1 MNKIFIT
8 LALLASTLSASA
20 QQVYSTDFATE
31 DEFNKWTV
39 IDANNDGVTWTFDS
53 EGSQSHVY
61 YAYSSS
67 NAADDWFISPEITPT
82 TTGKVM
88 VRYTTYGTSYGER
101 IEAYTGTGATVA
113 DMTTLQKKNDNVKA
127 ERTTDYFFY
136 DATAGVPFRV
146 GFHTTSPADQ
156 WRLYMCA
163 FEVKQV
169 NKVVDM
175 QVADVVSP
183 VSGENLSNAE
193 TVKVKVVN
201 NGTEAS
207 DAFEVAYQ
215 IDGGEPVKETVEQP
229 LAAGA
234 SMEYTFNTKADLSEP
249 RHKYTLKAYTIEPN
263 DINTDNDTTT
273 VSVRHNAPMTP
284 PCEWGFEPGSDKD
297 DFKFY
302 NLNNDDGDWEVY
314 QSTYMNMARTGY
326 GCLAYNYNKDN
337 DANDWAMLDPIQVEA
352 GNYVLRYWYSGS
364 DGHTEKLG
372 VYWGNGNTPEEM
384 SNKVDDI
391 EIQQGRY
398 QEAFKIISF
407 DKPQTI
413 YFGFYAH
420 SDKDENWLTVDD
432 VQFYKA
438 ESDAVDLSVTDIAKP
453 YDFVRTPNDKDIVFT
468 IQNVGIKD
476 AKGKLL
482 ISVDGEQ
489 KAEES
494 LNITAQEIKNLTAKD
509 ALSGLAA
516 GKHTIKVAIESDD
529 DNRPDNNSMEKEIT
543 VLGSPALLYD
553 FEDGKVPSD
562 MTFYVGDEGT
572 INANAGD
579 EFNEEG
585 WGIFNIEKNYMLG
598 NHVLAGTSWIDNV
611 SAPDRW
617 IILPQIHVSGDN
629 AALVWDAMSFN
640 QMLLEDY
647 NVKISDGSGNPADY
661 WYTTDMKIQGETITP
676 KTRGLSLSK
685 YADKDIYIAFNL
697 VTKKGE
703 ALCLD
708 NIGVYGD
715 ATITAIHT
723 VNAQTQGLFL
733 IGNDSFGAAGAKSI
747 SIVDM
752 SGRKVSEANA
762 ETVSLSGLQAGVYVA
777 TVKYADGT
785 SKTAKFVKK

>member
-1 MNKIFIT
+1 MNRLFIT
-8 LALLASTLSASA
+8 LASLAITLSASA

-31 DEFNKWTV
+31 NEFSKWTV
-39 IDANNDGVTWTFDS
+39 IDENNDGITWKFDA

-61 YAYSSS
+61 YAYSPSED
-67 NAADDWFISPEITPT
+67 ADDWFISPEITPT

-88 VRYTTYGTSYGER
+88 VRYTTYGTSYGEK
-101 IEAYTGTGATVA
+101 IEAYTGTEPTVA
-113 DMTTLQKKNDNVKA
+113 GMTKLQKKNDAVKA

-146 GFHTTSPADQ
+146 GFHTTSPKDH
-156 WRLYMCA
+156 WKFYMCA

-175 QVADVVSP
+175 QVANVVSP

-201 NGTEAS
+201 NGTDAS

-215 IDGGEPVKETVEQP
+215 IDGGEAVKEKVDKS
-229 LAAGA
+229 LAAGE
-234 SMEYTFNTKADLSEP
+234 SMEYTFNKKADLSIP
-249 RHKYTLKAYTIEPN
+249 RHKYTIKAYTIEPN
-263 DINTDNDTTT
+263 DINTDNDTIA

-284 PCEWGFEPGSDKD
+284 PCKWGFEPGSDQD

-314 QSTYMNMARTGY
+314 QSNYMNMANTGY

-337 DANDWAMLDPIQVEA
+337 NADDWAMLDPINVEA

-372 VYWGNGNTPEEM
+372 VYWGNGNTPDDM
-384 SNKVDDI
+384 KNKVDDI
-391 EIQQGRY
+391 EIKQGKY
-398 QEAFKIISF
+398 QEAFNIITF

-413 YFGFYAH
+413 YLGFYAH

-453 YDFVRTPNDKDIVFT
+453 YDFVRTPNDKDLVFT
-468 IQNVGIKD
+468 VQNIGIID
-476 AKGKLL
+476 TDGNMIVEIDGKKK
-482 ISVDGEQ
+482 SEDGI
-489 KAEES
+489 S
-494 LNITAQEIKNLTAKD
+494 LNAQEIKTFTMEGVLGG
-509 ALSGLAA
+509 LSA
-516 GKHTIKVAIESDD
+516 GKHTVKVTVESADD
-529 DNRPDNNSMEKEIT
+529 KTTDNNSMEKEIT
-543 VLGSPALLYD
+543 VLGKPSVLYD
-553 FEDGKVPSD
+553 FESGKIPSD
-562 MTFYVGDEGT
+562 LTFYVGDNGT
-572 INANAGD
+572 VNPDAGE
-579 EFNEEG
+579 EFNKEG

-598 NHVLAGTSWIDNV
+598 EHVLAGTSWIDNV

-617 IILPQIHVSGDN
+617 IILPQIHVASED
-629 AALVWDAMSFN
+629 AVLAWDAMSFN
-640 QMLLEDY
+640 QLLLEDY

-661 WYTTDMKIQGETITP
+661 WYTTDMKVQGETVTP

-685 YADKDIYIAFNL
+685 YAGKDIYIAFNL

-708 NIGVYGD
+708 NIGVYSDETTG
-715 ATITAIHT
+715 ITT
-723 VNAQTQGLFL
+723 V
-733 IGNDSFGAAGAKSI
+733 GNDSHGIFSLDGNNFLAAGAKNI
-747 SIVDM
+747 TIVDM
-752 SGRKVSEANA
+752 SGRNVA
-762 ETVSLSGLQAGVYVA
+762 ETNSDAASLSAVQPGVYVA
-777 TVKYADGT
+777 TAKYADGT
-785 SKTAKFVKK
+785 SKTFKFVKK